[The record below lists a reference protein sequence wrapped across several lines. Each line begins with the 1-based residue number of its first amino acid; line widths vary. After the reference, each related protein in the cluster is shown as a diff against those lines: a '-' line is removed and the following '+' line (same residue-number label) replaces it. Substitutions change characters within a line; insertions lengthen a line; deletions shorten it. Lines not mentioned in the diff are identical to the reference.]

1 VRDIVKDIAD
11 TFLPVIDPKNKADGI
26 EKSFRFARDMT
37 FEIADALIDTA
48 KVIVKGFR
56 EVANLIKNSND
67 LILKGKNLLGNPNAG
82 MALFAQKEFAKA
94 EAERKKLNGNK
105 PVVAEEFGQEA
116 KDALKRMRERAAIRD
131 ADQDKKLNLGKMFDL
146 GGVFDAF
153 KNGAKALADQI
164 KQAAAKL
171 EIAKNTFEKMA
182 LDLEENFASPAE
194 QFNKTMADV
203 GNQLK
208 DARARLAA
216 GDPLL
221 GRLEA
226 GLKRK
231 AGKQIMDML
240 KENEVGTSWQAA
252 RADKGSAAAMET
264 IMRNRFGEQGKDIQ
278 ERIKAAM
285 DLANR
290 LAKAQL
296 EAQERAIAAFEK
308 ARPGVVAFK

>member
-1 VRDIVKDIAD
+1 MDFLDRQKGLDDFFGKVRGNAAAND
-11 TFLPVIDPKNKADGI
+11 
-26 EKSFRFARDMT
+26 EKR
-37 FEIADALIDTA
+37 
-48 KVIVKGFR
+48 
-56 EVANLIKNSND
+56 
-67 LILKGKNLLGNPNAG
+67 
-82 MALFAQKEFAKA
+82 AQK
-94 EAERKKLNGNK
+94 LGMGNL
-105 PVVAEEFGQEA
+105 FGGA
-116 KDALKRMRERAAIRD
+116 WDTIKD
-131 ADQDKKLNLGKMFDL
+131 
-146 GGVFDAF
+146 
-153 KNGAKALADQI
+153 GAKALADQI

-264 IMRNRFGEQGKDIQ
+264 IMRNRFGEQGKDVQ